1 MRILIVTQYFWPENF
16 RINDLVSDLVNR
28 NHRVTVLTGVP
39 NYPTGEIDAG
49 YSENSSKYHVFQGA
63 EIVRVPM
70 VVRGKSNIQLVLNY
84 LSFALMAS
92 TVGVYKLRKKAFDVL
107 FVFEPSP
114 ITVGLP
120 AILLRKLKKSPLIFW
135 VLDLWPNTL
144 QAIGVVRSELI
155 LKSIGLLVSFIY
167 KRCDLILGQSKS
179 FLPEIQSY
187 SGDKRVEYFPSWAEL
202 LFQPPELSG
211 RPIVSHTYFNV
222 MFAGNV
228 GEAQDF
234 PSILNAVEL
243 LREDSR
249 IHWTIVGD
257 GRMFKWLEHEVNQ
270 RGLNESISLVGRHPV
285 EKMPEFFQQADALL
299 VSLKNEPVF
308 SMTIPGKLQAYLK
321 AGKPILA
328 MLNGEGSRIVTE
340 SGCGIACSSGD
351 VRCLANAVLK
361 LAHMSSNDRGSMGER
376 GHLYSV
382 KEFDREMLISRLEKW
397 MIELSDMD
405 VHSRV
410 KQ

>member
-16 RINDLVSDLVNR
+16 RINDLVSDLVIR
-28 NHRVTVLTGVP
+28 NHQVTVLTGVP
-39 NYPTGEIDAG
+39 NYPTGKTDTG
-49 YSENSSKYHVFQGA
+49 FSENSSKYNEYQGA
-63 EIVRVPM
+63 EVVRVPM

-92 TVGVYKLRKKAFDVL
+92 TVGVYKLRKKAFDVV
-107 FVFEPSP
+107 FAFEPSP

-120 AILLRKLKKSPLIFW
+120 AILLRRLKKSPLIFW

-144 QAIGVVRSELI
+144 RAIGVVRSELI
-155 LKSIGLLVSFIY
+155 LKTIGLLVSFIY

-187 SGDKRVEYFPSWAEL
+187 SGDKRVEYFPSWAES
-202 LFQPPELSG
+202 LFQPPESSG
-211 RPIVSHTYFNV
+211 RSIVSHTYFNV

-228 GEAQDF
+228 GEAQDI
-234 PSILNAVEL
+234 PSIINAVEL

-257 GRMFKWLEHEVNQ
+257 GRMFYWLEQEVNQ

-285 EKMPEFFQQADALL
+285 EKMPEFFQQADVLL
-299 VSLKNEPVF
+299 VSLKNAPVF
-308 SMTIPGKLQAYLK
+308 SMTIPGKLQAYLM

-328 MLNGEGSRIVTE
+328 M
-340 SGCGIACSSGD
+340 
-351 VRCLANAVLK
+351 
-361 LAHMSSNDRGSMGER
+361 
-376 GHLYSV
+376 
-382 KEFDREMLISRLEKW
+382 
-397 MIELSDMD
+397 
-405 VHSRV
+405 
-410 KQ
+410 

>member
-16 RINDLVSDLVNR
+16 RINDLVSDLVIR
-28 NHRVTVLTGVP
+28 NHQVTVLTGVP
-39 NYPTGEIDAG
+39 NYPTGKTDTG
-49 YSENSSKYHVFQGA
+49 FSENSSKYNEYQGA
-63 EIVRVPM
+63 EVVRVPM

-92 TVGVYKLRKKAFDVL
+92 TVGVYKLRKKEFDVV

-120 AILLRKLKKSPLIFW
+120 AILLRRLKKSPLIFW

-144 QAIGVVRSELI
+144 RAIGVVRSELI
-155 LKSIGLLVSFIY
+155 LKTIGLLVSFIY

-187 SGDKRVEYFPSWAEL
+187 SGDKRVEYFPSWAES
-202 LFQPPELSG
+202 LFQPPESSG
-211 RPIVSHTYFNV
+211 RSIVSHTYFNV

-257 GRMFKWLEHEVNQ
+257 GRMFNWLEHEVNQ

-285 EKMPEFFQQADALL
+285 EKMPEFFQQADVLL
-299 VSLKNEPVF
+299 VSLKHEPVF
-308 SMTIPGKLQAYLK
+308 SMTIPGKLQAYLMT
-321 AGKPILA
+321 GKPILA
-328 MLNGEGSRIVTE
+328 MLNGEGARIVTE

-351 VRCLANAVLK
+351 VHCLANAVRK
-361 LAHMSSNDRGSMGER
+361 LAHMSSFDRETMGER
-376 GHLYSV
+376 GHQYSA

-397 MIELSDMD
+397 MIELSEMD
-405 VHSRV
+405 VPSRV
-410 KQ
+410 ER

>member
-16 RINDLVSDLVNR
+16 RINDLVSDLVIR
-28 NHRVTVLTGVP
+28 NHQVTVLTGVP
-39 NYPTGEIDAG
+39 NYPTGKTDTG
-49 YSENSSKYHVFQGA
+49 FSENSSKYNEYQGA
-63 EIVRVPM
+63 EVVRVPM

-92 TVGVYKLRKKAFDVL
+92 TVGVYKLRKKEFDVV
-107 FVFEPSP
+107 FAFEPSP

-120 AILLRKLKKSPLIFW
+120 AILLRRLKKSPLIFW

-144 QAIGVVRSELI
+144 RAIGVVRSELI
-155 LKSIGLLVSFIY
+155 LKTIGLLVSFIY

-187 SGDKRVEYFPSWAEL
+187 SGDKRVEYFPSWAES
-202 LFQPPELSG
+202 LFQPTESSG
-211 RPIVSHTYFNV
+211 ESIVSHTYFNV

-257 GRMFKWLEHEVNQ
+257 GRMFNWLEQEVNQ

-285 EKMPEFFQQADALL
+285 EKMPEFFQQADVLL

-308 SMTIPGKLQAYLK
+308 SMTIPGKLQAYLM

-328 MLNGEGSRIVTE
+328 MLNGEGARIVTE

-351 VRCLANAVLK
+351 VLCLANAVRK
-361 LAHMSSNDRGSMGER
+361 LAHMSSFDRETMGER
-376 GHLYSV
+376 GHQYSA

-397 MIELSDMD
+397 MIELSEMD
-405 VHSRV
+405 VQSRV
-410 KQ
+410 ER